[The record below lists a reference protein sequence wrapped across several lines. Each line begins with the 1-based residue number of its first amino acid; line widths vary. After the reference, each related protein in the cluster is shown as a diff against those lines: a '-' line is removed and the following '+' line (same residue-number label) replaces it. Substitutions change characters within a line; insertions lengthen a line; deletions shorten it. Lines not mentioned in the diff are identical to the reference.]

1 MNNLYSMLA
10 KKGRG
15 GDTQLRYVDG
25 ELAHVNNT
33 EAKILDN
40 NGLEGEKLVKEHGSG
55 TINPET
61 GLKEY
66 TPAALA
72 PLTIIAG
79 AKLAYDVGSN
89 LFGASR
95 QSKRNKSVRNVLQD
109 QQRILRGTIPS
120 IIERGKTL
128 LEFALEGAGLRE
140 EDAFTD
146 FLTKSE
152 NITRTSETALG
163 QTNLALSGGILD
175 ELQRRQADTS
185 QEFSEDIRGLDLQ
198 AEKETANILAQTAE
212 EQAAVTQQIL
222 GIEADISRY
231 S

>member
-15 GDTQLRYVDG
+15 GDTQLRYIDG

-33 EAKILDN
+33 EAEILDN
-40 NGLEGEKLVKEHGSG
+40 NGLDGEKLVKEHGSG

-66 TPAALA
+66 NPLA
-72 PLTIIAG
+72 IISG

-95 QSKRNKSVRNVLQD
+95 QSKRNKDVRNVLGD
-109 QQRILRGTIPS
+109 QQRILRGAIPS

-128 LEFALEGAGLRE
+128 LEFALESAGLRE

-163 QTNLALSGGILD
+163 QTNLAMSGGILD

-185 QEFSEDIRGLDLQ
+185 QEFSKNIRGLDLQ

>member
-1 MNNLYSMLA
+1 MNNLYSILA

-33 EAKILDN
+33 EAEILDN
-40 NGLEGEKLVKEHGSG
+40 NGLEGERLVKEHGSG

-66 TPAALA
+66 AD

-79 AKLAYDVGSN
+79 AKLAYDIGSN
-89 LFGASR
+89 IFGTTR
-95 QSKRNKSVRNVLQD
+95 QGARNKGVRNVLRD
-109 QQRILRGTIPS
+109 QQRILRGAIPD
-120 IIERGKTL
+120 IVERGKTL

-152 NITRTSETALG
+152 NITRTSEAIAG
-163 QTNLALSGGILD
+163 QTGLALSGGILD
-175 ELQRRQADTS
+175 ELQRRQEDTS

-212 EQAAVTQQIL
+212 EQAAITQQIL